1 MSAAIDYGEN
11 DKGRKVES
19 RASQYRS
26 AGIDAPFVELDS
38 GQYFFNMLIEAGP
51 VKSAPMGGAMGLE
64 WVDIAAYLV
73 GYPVEVEHS
82 ERVLLHRMSQ
92 SYAVGLQEG
101 ANPFSIPPVEREMKD

>member
-1 MSAAIDYGEN
+1 MD
-11 DKGRKVES
+11 VE
-19 RASQYRS
+19 
-26 AGIDAPFVELDS
+26 AGSYLLS
-38 GQYFFNMLIEAGP
+38 MLMEAGP
-51 VKSAPMGGAMGLE
+51 VKSAPMGGAMALD